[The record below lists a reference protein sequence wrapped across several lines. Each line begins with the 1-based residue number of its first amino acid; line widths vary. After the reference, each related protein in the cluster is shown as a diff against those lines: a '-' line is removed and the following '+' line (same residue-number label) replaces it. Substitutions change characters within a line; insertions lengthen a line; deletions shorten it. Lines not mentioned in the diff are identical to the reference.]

1 MFRITGSN
9 KKIKSGVKI
18 EVELK
23 ELATNRLLETEDIQ
37 A

>member
-9 KKIKSGVKI
+9 KKIKAGVEV

-23 ELATNRLLETEDIQ
+23 ELATDRLLETEDIQ